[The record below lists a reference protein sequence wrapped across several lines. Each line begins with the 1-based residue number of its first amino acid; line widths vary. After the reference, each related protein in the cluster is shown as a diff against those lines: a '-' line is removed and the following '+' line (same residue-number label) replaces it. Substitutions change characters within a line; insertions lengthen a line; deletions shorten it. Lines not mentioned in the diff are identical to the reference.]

1 MPKRKISPNQPLESI
16 RWPQL
21 FRDPEAVDLL
31 YLGQAFPRL
40 VEDCRVR
47 VADLRHKIV
56 HNVPTSDEAVAI
68 QNFQRGQI
76 AALEDIIGLE
86 QEVKEWKEQH

>member
-1 MPKRKISPNQPLESI
+1 MPKRRNQNQPLESI

-21 FRDPEAVDLL
+21 FQDPEAVDLL
-31 YLGQAFPRL
+31 FLGQAFPRL

-47 VADLRHKIV
+47 AEDLRHKIV
-56 HNVPTSDEAVAI
+56 HKVPTSDEAVAI